1 VSDQISGPAKRDR
14 AGVIAP
20 PPLIFA
26 VFFFLGWFG
35 RGLLPRAQSV
45 IGGAVLVLVAASII
59 AWGATTMLRA
69 HTHVDPYQPT
79 TALVT
84 TGPFRFSRNPLY
96 LSMTI
101 GYVSASLWTASMT
114 SLALLPL
121 AIVILHFGVI
131 RREERYLEGKF
142 GDAYSEYCA
151 RVRRWV

>member
-1 VSDQISGPAKRDR
+1 MSDVVATPPKRDR
-14 AGVIAP
+14 AGVFAP

-26 VFFFLGWFG
+26 AAFFLGWFA
-35 RGLLPRAQSV
+35 RNWLPRYQSV
-45 IGGAVLVLVAASII
+45 IAGATLVLVCAAII
-59 AWGATTMLRA
+59 AWATIMLRA

-84 TGPFRFSRNPLY
+84 TGPFQFTRNPLY

-101 GYVSASLWTASMT
+101 GYVAASLWTASMT
-114 SLALLPL
+114 SIALLPP
-121 AIVILHFGVI
+121 AIVILHFGVT

-142 GDAYSEYCA
+142 GDAYREYCR

>member
-1 VSDQISGPAKRDR
+1 MTSAPATPPKRDR

-20 PPLIFA
+20 PPLIFGVA
-26 VFFFLGWFG
+26 FFLGWFG
-35 RGLLPRAQSV
+35 RNLLPRYQFV
-45 IGGAVLVLVAASII
+45 MGGAVLVLVSATII
-59 AWGATTMLRA
+59 AWAATTMLRA
-69 HTHVDPYQPT
+69 NTHVDPYQPT

-84 TGPFRFSRNPLY
+84 TGPFRFTRNPLY

-101 GYVSASLWTASMT
+101 GYVAASLWTASMT

-142 GDAYSEYCA
+142 ENAYREYCG